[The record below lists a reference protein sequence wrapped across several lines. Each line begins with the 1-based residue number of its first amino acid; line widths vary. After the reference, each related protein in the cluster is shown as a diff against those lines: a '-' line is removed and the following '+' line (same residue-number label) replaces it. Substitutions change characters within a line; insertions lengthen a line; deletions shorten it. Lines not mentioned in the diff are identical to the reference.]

1 MMKKLVISAVPVIL
15 AALLAS
21 AGCSS
26 GSVSEPAANAQPP
39 AGQAGTAA
47 TGSDI
52 TITAMNLA
60 YPAYIAAP
68 SSPGTYPGIVL
79 IHSFNGLEPGY
90 RTLVDRFA
98 ADGYVVIAPEWQT
111 INTSPPDEEVGSLI
125 TAGVAYLKSR
135 PDVDPARLGLTG
147 FCAGGRYTMLF
158 LPQMPAFRAGVAWYG
173 FPYNAGFANE
183 TRPIDHLGS
192 LAVPML
198 MIHGSADMASP
209 VTDIYKYSTALA
221 QAKKYYELKVYEGE
235 PHGFMIVNGSLN
247 GSDVANDAFGEMVRF
262 FNRTLKG
269 PGITS

>member
-1 MMKKLVISAVPVIL
+1 MMKILGISAVLIVLVAL
-15 AALLAS
+15 AAT

-26 GSVSEPAANAQPP
+26 GSGSGPATDAQPP
-39 AGQAGTAA
+39 AGKAVAAA

-52 TITAMNLA
+52 TITSMNLV
-60 YPAYIAAP
+60 YPAYVASP
-68 SSPGTYPGIVL
+68 PSPGTYPGIVL

-98 ADGYVVIAPEWQT
+98 ADGYVVIAPQWQT
-111 INTSPPDEEVGSLI
+111 FNTSPPDEDVGSLI
-125 TAGVAYLKSR
+125 AAGVAYLRSR

-158 LPQMPAFRAGVAWYG
+158 LPQMPSFRAGVAWYG

-183 TRPIDHLGS
+183 TRPVDHIES

-209 VTDIYKYSTALA
+209 VTDIYNYSTTLA

-235 PHGFMIVNGSLN
+235 PHGFMIVNGSLS

-269 PGITS
+269 PGITR